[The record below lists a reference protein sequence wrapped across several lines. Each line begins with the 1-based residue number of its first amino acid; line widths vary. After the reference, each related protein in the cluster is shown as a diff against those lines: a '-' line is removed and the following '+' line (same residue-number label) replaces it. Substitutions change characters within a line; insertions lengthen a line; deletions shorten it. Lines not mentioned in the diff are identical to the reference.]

1 MCVCV
6 CSKLPVMRLGMLLA
20 MRGAC
25 QMSIGD
31 QDSSQEALLLEA
43 ESREDG
49 NEAPRPRLP

>member
-1 MCVCV
+1 
-6 CSKLPVMRLGMLLA
+6 MLLA

-31 QDSSQEALLLEA
+31 QDSSQEGLLLEA

-49 NEAPRPRLP
+49 NEAPRPRLS